1 MSELNYL
8 LSKYN
13 TGNCTFYE
21 RSKIVSLLNKRA
33 KDKKKAEKKQRME
46 RERAWREEF
55 KETKRRKKEIEI
67 ILKAIDAP
75 LEYKLDD
82 KYCTQVNYMINKG
95 YNKLKRRKI
104 SIISNGWRMSW
115 LLDKTSL
122 NKKMKPKFFS
132 QL

>member
-8 LSKYN
+8 LSKYS
-13 TGNCTFYE
+13 TGNCTLYE
-21 RSKIVSLLNKRA
+21 RSRIVSLLNKRA

-67 ILKAIDAP
+67 ILKAVDAP

-82 KYCTQVNYMINKG
+82 KYTTRVNYMINKG
-95 YNKLKRRKI
+95 YNKLKRKRMTVI
-104 SIISNGWRMSW
+104 RNGWRTSW

-122 NKKMKPKFFS
+122 ERKMKPKFFS

>member
-13 TGNCTFYE
+13 TGNCTLYE
-21 RSKIVSLLNKRA
+21 RSRIVSLLNKRS
-33 KDKKKAEKKQRME
+33 KDRKKAEKKQRME

-67 ILKAIDAP
+67 ILKAVDAP

-82 KYCTQVNYMINKG
+82 KYTTRVNYMINKG
-95 YNKLKRRKI
+95 YNKLKRKRMTVI
-104 SIISNGWRMSW
+104 RNGWRTSW

-122 NKKMKPKFFS
+122 ERKMKPKFFS